1 MKAEEY
7 DFFEGR
13 DDEPRSRRDRRQ
25 SRAQS
30 RAQSRQQRARASAAP
45 QSQSEIPPVPMPPGT
60 RIGRAHEATYRVGDR
75 PGKVSRRVALAA
87 LLAGLVAV
95 ALAGLS
101 AAHEL
106 APAYLDPDGKVSGR
120 LIAIAGAALIAVT
133 LVLVIVAR
141 ATTPRRVSRRG
152 VASGGIIT
160 FVLAVL
166 LLALGVVVGVLFPL
180 GLIRP
185 AVRDEAPSGS
195 ADGMKFGIER
205 VVGTCTSGW
214 TDLNVG
220 GYPGVDSA
228 AVCTDT
234 RVAYITFDSDIVADS
249 YNGAVTAKITELLDE
264 HADDARA
271 QGDWRT
277 LGTGRWLAFGS
288 KENMTALQREWGGTL
303 ATVESDGTS
312 GGTATSTSGSEAK
325 SS

>member
-13 DDEPRSRRDRRQ
+13 DDEPRSRRDRRKP
-25 SRAQS
+25 RAQS
-30 RAQSRQQRARASAAP
+30 RPQRARKSAA
-45 QSQSEIPPVPMPPGT
+45 SQSEIPPVPMPPGT
-60 RIGRAHEATYRVGDR
+60 RLGPEHETTYRVGDR
-75 PGKVSRRVALAA
+75 PGTASRRIALAA

-152 VASGGIIT
+152 VASGGIIA

-205 VVGTCTSGW
+205 VIGTCTSGW

-271 QGDWRT
+271 QADWRT

-303 ATVESDGTS
+303 ATVKTSDGGS
-312 GGTATSTSGSEAK
+312 DGTATSTSGSEAK